1 MSIPKKA
8 VVAELTIRIQFA
20 ALTEQRVKEIADTWE
35 KEIMTRAQYPIPS
48 LYTGYSA
55 TLEIGSIGDEK

>member
-8 VVAELTIRIQFA
+8 VVAELTVRIQFA
-20 ALTEQRVKEIADTWE
+20 GLTEKGVKEIADSWE
-35 KEIMTRAQYPIPS
+35 KEIMQRAQYPIPS
-48 LYTGYSA
+48 AYTGYSA